1 MRKLTVLLL
10 VIIMLFAHQALAQNT
25 VTGTVTD
32 ANGLPIPGA
41 TIKIKNSRAG
51 TTAAA
56 NGSFSIN
63 AASNAVLIISA
74 VGFETKEVAT
84 KGSTTV
90 AVQLGLDTRAI
101 G

>member
-10 VIIMLFAHQALAQNT
+10 GIAMLFARQAQAQNT
-25 VTGTVTD
+25 VTGQVTD
-32 ANGLPIPGA
+32 ANGLPVPGA

-51 TTAAA
+51 TTAGADGA
-56 NGSFSIN
+56 FSIN
-63 AASNAVLIISA
+63 AASNAVLVISA

-90 AVQLGLDTRAI
+90 GVQLSLDTRSI